1 MKASLQ
7 LVRSTIQIASGGS
20 TGAGSNDA
28 SELEGGRSVTG
39 LATKVSLADG
49 GLLPDSDTDSTGKM
63 ALKLLV
69 IDDHP
74 LILEG
79 VAAALEGLGH
89 GVRIVAAR
97 TAEKG
102 LAAAA
107 ANPDLDLVLL
117 DVALPGVSGFALI
130 SKLRERFPMLPIVV
144 LSALD
149 DAASVSRAMNAGA
162 MGFVPK
168 SSATRVLINVLKSV
182 LEGNVSPATLSATKP
197 ASVAMAASGVKDSQ
211 VSLLTLRQIEVLSR
225 VCQGKANKQIATEL
239 GLSEKTV
246 KAHVTAIFKV
256 LGVANRTQ
264 AALAARSVGVVFA
277 S

>member
-1 MKASLQ
+1 
-7 LVRSTIQIASGGS
+7 
-20 TGAGSNDA
+20 
-28 SELEGGRSVTG
+28 
-39 LATKVSLADG
+39 LATKVSLDEG

-97 TAEKG
+97 TADKG

-168 SSATRVLINVLKSV
+168 SSATRVLIDVLKSV
-182 LEGNVSPATLSATKP
+182 LEGNVSSATLSATKP
-197 ASVAMAASGVKDSQ
+197 ASLAMASGVKDSQ

>member
-1 MKASLQ
+1 VACPVDDTNFM
-7 LVRSTIQIASGGS
+7 S
-20 TGAGSNDA
+20 TGGTASRSDDA
-28 SELEGGRSVTG
+28 HGLEGGRSVTG
-39 LATKVSLADG
+39 LATKVSLAEG

-102 LAAAA
+102 LAAAS

-197 ASVAMAASGVKDSQ
+197 ASAAMAANGMKDSQ